1 MTHLEQL
8 NLHWAKLALDHESV
22 ATEAWRQVSTVNPD
36 GSDKSEEQYVG
47 DLIWVCEGILSCGG
61 TESC

>member
-1 MTHLEQL
+1 MTSLDRL
-8 NLHWAKLALDHESV
+8 NQEWARLAHHHESC
-22 ATEAWRQVSTVNPD
+22 ATEAWRQVSTTNDD
-36 GSDKSEEQYVG
+36 GSDKSEEQYME